1 VLFRSL
7 GELQARP
14 KRGRLSI
21 LAGTISCRS
30 SAFFPVALDS
40 ILTSLLPRNNISV
53 PLQIRTRAP
62 HKFWP
67 LPPTVVKSNSTYL
80 PELDSRLCGTL
91 RPPCKPCASPQLH
104 NRWLAQKTPRP
115 DLRRATSCAPF
126 PHDPSIMTTQGASPS
141 RVWGL
146 PFHAQIICPPIS
158 LIKCRAGASRS
169 HAHITS
175 CWKYGVRIA

>member
-67 LPPTVVKSNSTYL
+67 LPPTVVKSNSTYTYL

-91 RPPCKPCASPQLH
+91 RPLSHALPRNSTTAGSPRKLQDQTYAGQHHVPHSPIHNDHPRRKPLPRVGFTVS
-104 NRWLAQKTPRP
+104 RP
-115 DLRRATSCAPF
+115 DHL
-126 PHDPSIMTTQGASPS
+126 
-141 RVWGL
+141 
-146 PFHAQIICPPIS
+146 PPIS
-158 LIKCRAGASRS
+158 LIKCGAGASRS

-175 CWKYGVRIA
+175 LRTLPE